1 MSDIPP
7 PPTGWQR
14 VTLLGPGFLW
24 MVSAAGS
31 GELLF
36 TPRVGSM
43 YGYALLWAM
52 LAAIALKWVIN
63 REIGRYAVCT
73 GQSLLAGFATL
84 RGGRWA
90 VWAILVP
97 QVLVGVAAVAGMA
110 GSAATA
116 LILVLPGGPQLW
128 MLASL
133 SASTALV
140 FFGAYKTIERT
151 ATFIGVG
158 LAAAALAAAVSVGF
172 SVSELAG
179 GLTPAFPDDVDDGEV
194 LPWLGFMLAG
204 AAGLVWY
211 SYWIPAKGYGV
222 GTRKRDPANA
232 LSAEDEQ
239 RLRGWIRQ
247 MTLDNTVAVVGTL
260 VIAGAFLVLGA
271 ELLRPQ
277 GLVPE
282 EQRVASTLGRLLGDV
297 WGPVGFWFM
306 IVAVFIGFW
315 DTVLSD
321 QDGHSRMFAEGG
333 ALVMR
338 RASRFAEPKRRRA
351 VVLVLL
357 CAAPAALYLSV
368 GEPVALLK
376 IAGAI
381 EAAHI
386 PLVALLTIRL
396 NRRALPAAV
405 RPSVLATAA
414 TVAAALLFAAFAAY
428 YLFTLTATASG

>member
-7 PPTGWQR
+7 PPTGWHR

-43 YGYALLWAM
+43 YGYGLLWAM

-116 LILVLPGGPQLW
+116 LILVLPGGPRLW

-133 SASTALV
+133 GASTALV

-179 GLTPAFPDDVDDGEV
+179 GLTPAFPDNVDYGEV
-194 LPWLGFMLAG
+194 LPWLGFMLA
-204 AAGLVWY
+204 APRAW
-211 SYWIPAKGYGV
+211 S
-222 GTRKRDPANA
+222 GTRT
-232 LSAEDEQ
+232 
-239 RLRGWIRQ
+239 G
-247 MTLDNTVAVVGTL
+247 
-260 VIAGAFLVLGA
+260 FL
-271 ELLRPQ
+271 
-277 GLVPE
+277 
-282 EQRVASTLGRLLGDV
+282 
-297 WGPVGFWFM
+297 
-306 IVAVFIGFW
+306 
-315 DTVLSD
+315 
-321 QDGHSRMFAEGG
+321 
-333 ALVMR
+333 R
-338 RASRFAEPKRRRA
+338 RAMASERGRGIRRK
-351 VVLVLL
+351 
-357 CAAPAALYLSV
+357 P
-368 GEPVALLK
+368 
-376 IAGAI
+376 
-381 EAAHI
+381 
-386 PLVALLTIRL
+386 
-396 NRRALPAAV
+396 
-405 RPSVLATAA
+405 
-414 TVAAALLFAAFAAY
+414 
-428 YLFTLTATASG
+428 